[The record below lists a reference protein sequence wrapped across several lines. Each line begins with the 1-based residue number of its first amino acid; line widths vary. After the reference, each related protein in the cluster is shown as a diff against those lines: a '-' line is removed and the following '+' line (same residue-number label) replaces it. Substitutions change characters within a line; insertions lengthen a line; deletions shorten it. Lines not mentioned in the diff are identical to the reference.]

1 MSMDDEI
8 EDMLVLEGGE
18 LGIKDKDKFMPIM
31 NFSFTI
37 QHFVGDE
44 QMGKDRR
51 GGGVNTILHVQ
62 ELLTHYVNWDICC

>member
-44 QMGKDRR
+44 RMGKDRR
-51 GGGVNTILHVQ
+51 GGGGG
-62 ELLTHYVNWDICC
+62 

>member
-44 QMGKDRR
+44 RMGKDRR
-51 GGGVNTILHVQ
+51 GGGRLIQYYMSKNS
-62 ELLTHYVNWDICC
+62 